1 MIKLVC
7 SKLGSE
13 VICMTRS
20 NKNYLGNTNALK
32 YKTQE
37 ELKKGID
44 AYFKDCEKR
53 KAPYTMSGLALALG
67 IDRKTLINY
76 AERDL
81 FYALVKEAKDKVQK
95 QLEENALANKSNA
108 TFTIFNL
115 KNNYGWTDESKVET
129 KIESNGILDDLVGA
143 LKDVKKD

>member
-1 MIKLVC
+1 MQQAKI
-7 SKLGSE
+7 
-13 VICMTRS
+13 
-20 NKNYLGNTNALK
+20 GNTNALK
-32 YKTQE
+32 YKSE
-37 ELKKGID
+37 EQLKKGID

-67 IDRKTLINY
+67 IDRTTLVRY
-76 AERDL
+76 SDRDS
-81 FYALVKEAKDKVQK
+81 FATQIKEAKDKVQR

-129 KIESNGILDDLVGA
+129 KIESNGVLDDLIGA
-143 LKDVKKD
+143 IKDVKNS

>member
-1 MIKLVC
+1 MHQAKI
-7 SKLGSE
+7 
-13 VICMTRS
+13 
-20 NKNYLGNTNALK
+20 GNTNALK
-32 YKTQE
+32 YKSE
-37 ELKKGID
+37 EQLKKGID

-67 IDRKTLINY
+67 IDRTTLVRY
-76 AERDL
+76 SDRDS
-81 FYALVKEAKDKVQK
+81 FATQIKEAKDKVQR

-129 KIESNGILDDLVGA
+129 KIESNGVLDDLIGA
-143 LKDVKKD
+143 IKDVKNS